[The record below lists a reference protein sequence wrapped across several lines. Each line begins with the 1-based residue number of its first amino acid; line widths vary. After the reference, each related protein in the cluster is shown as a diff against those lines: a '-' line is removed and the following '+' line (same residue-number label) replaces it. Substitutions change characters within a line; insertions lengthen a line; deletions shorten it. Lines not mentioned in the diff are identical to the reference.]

1 MPKPTRW
8 TACTAQR
15 EDGSFCD
22 AHTLPDAPF
31 PICLRHASQLYSFL
45 RGRIAEVGD
54 DPITSV
60 DAIGDLLEQ
69 RDRLNVQPPPSDP
82 VVYYVRIGELI
93 KIGTTG
99 NLRSRMASYPPTR
112 ELLATEPGGV
122 DVEAQRLRRFVQYR
136 ELGREWFR
144 PGPDLL
150 THIVSLQQCE
160 DAA

>member
-22 AHTLPDAPF
+22 TQTLPDAPF
-31 PICLRHASQLYSFL
+31 PICLRHSAQLYSFL
-45 RGRIAEVGD
+45 RGRMAEVGI
-54 DPITSV
+54 DPVRSL

-69 RDRLNVQPPPSDP
+69 RACLNVRSAPSDP

-99 NLRSRMASYPPTR
+99 NLKSRMASYPPTR

-122 DVEAQRLRRFVQYR
+122 GVESQRLCRFVQYR
-136 ELGREWFR
+136 EMGREWFR

-150 THIVSLQQCE
+150 AHIAGLQQCG